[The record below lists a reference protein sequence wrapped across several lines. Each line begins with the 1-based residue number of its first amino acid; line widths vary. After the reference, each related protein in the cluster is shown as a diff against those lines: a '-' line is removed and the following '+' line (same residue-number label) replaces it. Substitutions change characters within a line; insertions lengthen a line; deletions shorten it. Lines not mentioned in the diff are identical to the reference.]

1 MSPAFSSAGDYLGD
15 LAEEHNTVNSDFQGA
30 AGDAKCEFFDIADSD
45 ADNPTWASRGHLD
58 LERAP
63 VEYWDVPLVQ
73 LAFLEFQESK
83 ARCRRMEAL
92 YYEAKEKD
100 ANSGAAQGPGGGEAI
115 YESFMMDSE
124 EEPSGSDEALE
135 DGESGSLSD
144 SFGLR

>member
-1 MSPAFSSAGDYLGD
+1 M
-15 LAEEHNTVNSDFQGA
+15 
-30 AGDAKCEFFDIADSD
+30 
-45 ADNPTWASRGHLD
+45 
-58 LERAP
+58 
-63 VEYWDVPLVQ
+63 EYWDVPMVQ

-83 ARCRRMEAL
+83 ARCRRVEAL

-115 YESFMMDSE
+115 YESFMMNSE